1 LLLLIHRCR
10 FEAATQENIMSTASL
25 IRPIA
30 TAPTLARS
38 FSIYRKETKYEFFKL
53 LRAKSFS
60 LAVIGFPVM
69 LYIIFG
75 LVNRHAQNGNVHVAK
90 YILGGYACFGL
101 VGSALFG
108 IGVGLASERAAGW
121 LELKRAS
128 PMPPMAYLFAKCI
141 TAVAF
146 GIIIVSVLTTLAVTM
161 GGVSLSASELIR
173 MLGITIVGSIVFASM
188 GLLLA
193 LVVPANAA
201 SGIINLIY
209 LPMSFMSGLWV
220 PIQFLPHW
228 LQRIAPALP
237 TYHLAQLMQNIFG
250 YADAASMAS
259 HWSGLAGF
267 TMLMLGTSWLVFN
280 RSQQNA

>member
-1 LLLLIHRCR
+1 
-10 FEAATQENIMSTASL
+10 MSTASL
-25 IRPIA
+25 VHPSA
-30 TAPTLARS
+30 TAPS
-38 FSIYRKETKYEFFKL
+38 FAHLLRIYNKETKYEFLKL

-75 LVNRHAQNGNVHVAK
+75 LANRHARDGMVHIAK
-90 YILGGYACFGL
+90 YMLAGYACFGL
-101 VGSALFG
+101 VGAALFG

-128 PMPPMAYLFAKCI
+128 PMPPMAYLFAKCM

-146 GIIIVSVLTTLAVTM
+146 GIIIVSILTVLAVTAA
-161 GGVSLSASELIR
+161 GVSLSVGELLR
-173 MLGITIVGSIVFASM
+173 MLGLTIVGAVAFASM

-220 PIQFLPHW
+220 PIHFLPHW
-228 LQRIAPALP
+228 VQRIAPILP
-237 TYHLAQLMQNIFG
+237 SYHLSQLMLNIFG

-267 TMLMLGTSWLVFN
+267 TMLMLGTSWLIFN